1 MEGNSRVLII
11 GVTGR
16 LGRHLAEASLS
27 SGHPTCALIRPT
39 ALTSSLEKSQLLQS
53 LVSSG
58 LQPVE
63 GSVKDY
69 PVLVKVIKQV
79 DVVISALGSF
89 QIMDQKNIIRA
100 IGEAGCIKRFI
111 PSEFGSDP
119 EKIRLPDP
127 SYTFHAKK
135 AEIRRIIR
143 EEGIPFTFVSCNYF
157 ATFLLPSLVQPGLKC
172 PPRDKV
178 LVYGDG
184 NTKAIFVKEE
194 DVAAFTIRA
203 MDDTRTL
210 NKTVYLRPPG
220 NIISFNELIQL
231 WEAKI
236 GKALQK
242 VHVPEEQVLKIIE
255 ENPYPSNFD
264 MVFIYSAFI
273 NGDHI
278 YFSID
283 DSGVE
288 ATELYPDC
296 KYTTIS
302 EYLDTLL

>member
-1 MEGNSRVLII
+1 MESKSRVLIV

-27 SGHPTCALIRPT
+27 SGHPTYALVRPT
-39 ALTSSLEKSQLLQS
+39 TLTSSPEKSQLLQS

-58 LQPVE
+58 LQLVQ
-63 GSVKDY
+63 GSLEDY
-69 PVLVKVIKQV
+69 PVVVETIKQV

-100 IGEAGCIKRFI
+100 IKEAGCVKRFI

-135 AEIRRIIR
+135 SEIRRIIR
-143 EEGIPFTFVSCNYF
+143 EEGIPFTFISCNYF

-178 LVYGDG
+178 FIYGDG

-194 DVAAFTIRA
+194 DVAAFTIKA

-220 NIISFNELIQL
+220 NIQSFNEIVQL
-231 WEAKI
+231 WEEKI
-236 GKALQK
+236 GKTLEK
-242 VHVPEEQVLKIIE
+242 IYVPEEQVLKIIE
-255 ENPYPSNFD
+255 ENPYPSNLE

-273 NGDHI
+273 KGDHI
-278 YFSID
+278 YFSIK

-288 ATELYPDC
+288 ATELYPDQ
-296 KYTTIS
+296 KYTTIR